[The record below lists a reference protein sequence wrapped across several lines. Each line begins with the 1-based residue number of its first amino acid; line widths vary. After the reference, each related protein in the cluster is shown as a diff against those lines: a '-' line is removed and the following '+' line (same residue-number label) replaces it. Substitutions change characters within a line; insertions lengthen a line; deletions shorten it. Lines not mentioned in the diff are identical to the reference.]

1 MPPIFSSF
9 DEAWRWFLDGGE
21 LVPLA
26 EQRERFTR
34 GRAQFLSFE
43 APLAGSPVADEA
55 AAVQDELAGIP
66 GLAPWPL
73 DLLHISLRGVGWQVI
88 EKSRPDEVLRQEVG
102 SIAERAARRLR
113 GLGPI
118 DVVVGRVNVLPDAL
132 ILEVHESPGLVEA
145 RRRLEEAA
153 GADAF
158 GHSAATYLPHV
169 TIGTFRE
176 GAATPALREMLA
188 LLRERPPVPVELRR
202 LELARYWFTGLDPAD
217 DPERDTVRSYVLR

>member
-1 MPPIFSSF
+1 MPPVFSSF

-21 LVPLA
+21 PIPLA

-55 AAVQDELAGIP
+55 AALQDELAGMP
-66 GLAPWPL
+66 ELAPWPL

-88 EKSRPDEVLRQEVG
+88 EKLRPDEVLRQEVG
-102 SIAERAARRLR
+102 SIAERAARSLR

-118 DVVVGRVNVLPDAL
+118 DIAVGPLNVFPDAL
-132 ILEVHESPGLVEA
+132 VLEVHEASGLAEA

-158 GHSAATYLPHV
+158 GHSVATYLPHV

-176 GAATPALREMLA
+176 RAATPALRQMLT
-188 LLRERPPVPVELRR
+188 LLRDRPPVRVELRR

-217 DPERDTVRSYVLR
+217 DPERDAVRSYVLR

>member
-1 MPPIFSSF
+1 MPPIFSTF

-43 APLAGSPVADEA
+43 APLAGSSVADEA
-55 AAVQDELAGIP
+55 AALQDELAGVP
-66 GLAPWPL
+66 EVTPWPL
-73 DLLHISLRGVGWQVI
+73 ELLHISVRGVGWQVI

-102 SIAERAARRLR
+102 SIAERAARSLR
-113 GLGPI
+113 GLGPFGI
-118 DVVVGRVNVLPDAL
+118 VAGPVNVFPDAL
-132 ILEVHESPGLVEA
+132 ILEVHEASGLAEA

-153 GADAF
+153 GADAL
-158 GHSAATYLPHV
+158 GHAGATYLPHV
-169 TIGTFRE
+169 TLGTFRE
-176 GAATPALREMLA
+176 GAATPALRQMLA
-188 LLRERPPVPVELRR
+188 LLRDRPPVRVELRR